1 MCLAWLLHVFFFLLV
16 CSSVN
21 DPRLDAARL
30 GCLVQKPLTGNK
42 TDPILFFIP
51 RLFPSPS
58 NLSTPFP
65 SRHSIAFLIS
75 KHSEEAE
82 GFEYLIV
89 DAMEGASSY
98 LSHLHNASI
107 PLPLTPFP

>member
-1 MCLAWLLHVFFFLLV
+1 MFLLLV
-16 CSSVN
+16 CSAN
-21 DPRLDAARL
+21 NPRLDVVRL

-42 TDPILFFIP
+42 TDPIPFFIP
-51 RLFPSPS
+51 RLFPFSL

-65 SRHSIAFLIS
+65 SRHSIAFPIS

-89 DAMEGASSY
+89 DAIEGASSY
-98 LSHLHNASI
+98 LLHLHTTSI